1 MIEWREQGMLLSV
14 RKHGEANAIIEVLTR
29 DHGLH
34 AGVVRG
40 GASRKQSPLLQIGAQ
55 LDLTWR
61 ARIEDHIGS
70 FVVEPVRSRAVPIM
84 ADRAALA
91 ALQSVAALLTTCLPE
106 REPVEELHD
115 RTHDLLDALAR
126 QHDWPQLYAQWE
138 LSLLADLGFGL
149 DLATCAVTGVT
160 QQLRYVSPR
169 TGRAV
174 SEDGAGEWADRLLP
188 LPMFLQMGGDATA
201 QETRDALTL
210 TGYFLRQWLGPT
222 LSRSNA
228 LDARDQAAQAIIVQM
243 FKAAGIPTG

>member
-1 MIEWREQGMLLSV
+1 MIEWREQGILLAV
-14 RKHGEANAIIEVLTR
+14 RRHGEANAIIEVLTR

-40 GASRKQSPLLQIGAQ
+40 GASRKQAPLLQVGAQ

-91 ALQSVAALLTTCLPE
+91 ALQSVAALLTTCIAE
-106 REPVEELHD
+106 RQPVEEVHD
-115 RTHDLLDALAR
+115 RTYALLDTLAR
-126 QHDWPQLYAQWE
+126 QPDWPQLYAQWE

-149 DLATCAVTGVT
+149 DLSCCAVTGVT

-174 SEDGAGEWADRLLP
+174 SQQGAGEWADRLLP
-188 LPMFLQMGGDATA
+188 LPLFLLMGGDASA
-201 QETRDALTL
+201 QETADALRL
-210 TGYFLRQWLGPT
+210 TGHFLRQWLGPT
-222 LSRSNA
+222 LTRSNA
-228 LDARDQAAQAIIVQM
+228 LDARDQAARAIVGQM
-243 FKAAGIPTG
+243 VKAAGTPTG

>member
-115 RTHDLLDALAR
+115 RTHDLLDSLAR
-126 QHDWPQLYAQWE
+126 QPDWPQLYAQWE

-149 DLATCAVTGVT
+149 DLTVCAVTGVT
-160 QQLRYVSPR
+160 QQLRYVRP
-169 TGRAV
+169 A
-174 SEDGAGEWADRLLP
+174 
-188 LPMFLQMGGDATA
+188 
-201 QETRDALTL
+201 
-210 TGYFLRQWLGPT
+210 
-222 LSRSNA
+222 
-228 LDARDQAAQAIIVQM
+228 QAAPCPRMGRVNGRIGCCRCRCFYRWVGMRARR
-243 FKAAGIPTG
+243 KPETH

>member
-1 MIEWREQGMLLSV
+1 MIEWREQGILLSM
-14 RKHGEANAIIEVLTR
+14 RRHGEANAIIDVLTR

-34 AGVVRG
+34 SGVVRG
-40 GASRKQSPLLQIGAQ
+40 GASRKQAPLLQIGAQ

-61 ARIEDHIGS
+61 ARIDDHIGS
-70 FVVEPVRSRAVPIM
+70 FVAEPVRSRAVPIM

-106 REPVEELHD
+106 RQAVEELHD
-115 RTHDLLDALAR
+115 RTYALLDALAR
-126 QHDWPQLYAQWE
+126 QPDWPQLYAQWE

-149 DLATCAVTGVT
+149 DLSSCAVTGVT

-174 SEDGAGEWADRLLP
+174 SEEGAGEWADRLLP
-188 LPMFLQMGGDATA
+188 LPLFLLMGGDATPE
-201 QETRDALTL
+201 QTRDALRL
-210 TGYFLRQWLGPT
+210 TGHFLRIWLGPT

-228 LDARDQAAQAIIVQM
+228 LDARDQAERAIITQL
-243 FKAAGIPTG
+243 FKAAKTQDE